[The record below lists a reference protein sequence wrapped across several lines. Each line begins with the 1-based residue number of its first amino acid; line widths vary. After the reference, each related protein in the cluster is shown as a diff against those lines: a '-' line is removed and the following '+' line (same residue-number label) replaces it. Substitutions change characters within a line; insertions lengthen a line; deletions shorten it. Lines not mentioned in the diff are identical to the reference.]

1 MSEEEKIL
9 KRVIIFGF
17 GFAFTLSLLVSLF
30 YRIKSSLFTLLGGV
44 FSIFFFLLLKGI
56 AFKFL
61 EKRSL
66 IYVVFYVLRIALIG
80 GLFYAIIL
88 ISKKEI
94 LYFFVGFLSIIFG
107 IMIEGFVQFVKLKRG
122 VE

>member
-17 GFAFTLSLLVSLF
+17 SFAFLLSILVSLF
-30 YRIKSSLFTLLGGV
+30 YRIESSFFTLLGGV
-44 FSIFFFLLLKGI
+44 FSIFFFILLKGI
-56 AFKFL
+56 AFKLL
-61 EKRSL
+61 EKRSF
-66 IYVVFYVLRIALIG
+66 IYVILYVLRIALIG
-80 GLFYAIIL
+80 GLFYAIIF

-107 IMIEGFVQFVKLKRG
+107 IMIEGVFQFVKLKKG
-122 VE
+122 A

>member
-1 MSEEEKIL
+1 MSEEDKIL

-17 GFAFTLSLLVSLF
+17 SFAFLLSLLVSIF
-30 YRIKSSLFTLLGGV
+30 YKIESSLFTLLGGF
-44 FSIFFFLLLKGI
+44 FSIFFFILLKGI

-61 EKRSL
+61 EKRSF
-66 IYVVFYVLRIALIG
+66 IYVVLYVLRLALIG

-107 IMIEGFVQFVKLKRG
+107 IMMEGVVQFVKLKRG
-122 VE
+122 AE